1 MLTRMKRPAS
11 CILFLLSWLWLGPA
25 QAQQQGLVQQFTDS
39 SILLTNGDT
48 LEGLLTL
55 NRREDVVQ
63 IQLGDGSVRT
73 LSAVAVQSF
82 AVKGEQIDRRH
93 TPYYYDDFYDARA
106 GYFYGN
112 PFYGNRPLQR
122 RQERPDTSLVRVFRV
137 YRWNRDNDYSD
148 FKSPGFF
155 EQLSN
160 GPYLLLRRESL
171 VQRAANYNSPYGYGG
186 YRGGYPYGAG
196 IPATQLYTTIK
207 DDFYLGLPDGRII
220 ALRTPK
226 KDLLNA
232 FRQQQRQ
239 IEAYAKVNHLD
250 YTNARELAYIVN
262 YANSLNSPIH

>member
-1 MLTRMKRPAS
+1 MKRSAAF
-11 CILFLLSWLWLGPA
+11 LFFLLGWLCLGTA
-25 QAQQQGLVQQFTDS
+25 SAQQQGLVQQFTDS
-39 SILLTNGDT
+39 SILLANGDT
-48 LEGLLTL
+48 LEGPLTL

-82 AVKGEQIDRRH
+82 AVKGEQIDRHRN
-93 TPYYYDDFYDARA
+93 PYYYDDFYDARA
-106 GYFYGN
+106 GYYYGN
-112 PFYGNRPLQR
+112 PMYGTRPLRR

-137 YRWNRDNDYSD
+137 YRWNRGNDYSD

-171 VQRAANYNSPYGYGG
+171 VQRAANYGSSPYGYGA

-196 IPATQLYTTIK
+196 VPSTQFYTEIK
-207 DDFYLGLPDGRII
+207 DDFYLSMPDGNIV
-220 ALRTPK
+220 ALRNPK

-232 FRQQQRQ
+232 FRQQEKQ
-239 IEAYAKVNHLD
+239 IDAYAKVNRLD

-262 YANSLNSPIH
+262 YANSLNSIIR